1 MARRKTK
8 KKTAKKTTAKK
19 KATKKTSKKAA
30 SKRVAKKKVTKKVAK
45 KKTAKK
51 VAKKKTAKKT
61 AAKKTASRKKS
72 KAKKKKKKQIAD
84 LTDGQVR
91 AIRKKYDKGKMSQRE
106 LGEAYGLGTHQIG
119 RVTRG
124 EARSDSGGPISS
136 RGRTKLTSRQV
147 ATLRRRY
154 AKGVASQAT
163 LAREYGVSAAAV
175 SRLVRGCTYDGVG
188 GPRVEKG
195 GMPHGRKLTPKQ
207 ILEVAKSDENMSE
220 LARKFGVT
228 RQAIQALRKRW
239 TARLDELE

>member
-1 MARRKTK
+1 MARRKT
-8 KKTAKKTTAKK
+8 
-19 KATKKTSKKAA
+19 
-30 SKRVAKKKVTKKVAK
+30 AK

-51 VAKKKTAKKT
+51 A
-61 AAKKTASRKKS
+61 
-72 KAKKKKKKQIAD
+72 KKKKQIAD
-84 LTDGQVR
+84 LTDKQVQ
-91 AIRKKYDKGKMSQRE
+91 AIRKKYEKGKLSQRE
-106 LGEAYGLGTHQIG
+106 LGEQYGLGTHQIG

-124 EARSDSGGPISS
+124 EARQEAGGPISS
-136 RGRTKLTSRQV
+136 RGRTKLTGRQV

-154 AKGVASQAT
+154 AAGVASQAT

-175 SRLVRGCTYDGVG
+175 SRLVRGRTYDSVG

-239 TARLDELE
+239 TNRV